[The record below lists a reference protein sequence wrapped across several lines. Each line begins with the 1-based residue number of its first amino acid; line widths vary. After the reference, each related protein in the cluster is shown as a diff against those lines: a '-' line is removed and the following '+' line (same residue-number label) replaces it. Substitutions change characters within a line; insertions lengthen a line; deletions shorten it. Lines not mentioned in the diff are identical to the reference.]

1 MGCVGWRE
9 TEPELPAA
17 PMGTELPGLPQQRA
31 VDAHTRAHLRCTPVA
46 ACVQAHGAL
55 AQPGTWA
62 TSRTPCS
69 ALQPRGG
76 KGLLRWDPSA
86 PQGAARAGEGRS
98 RGSPRCHLHLQHVP
112 SLCRVSQGHRALAGG
127 DACWWQEE
135 AGTLLAPLPVG
146 DRAAGTWP
154 PCVPRSRA
162 PGEGLCPWLSLPQAP
177 QALPASPSVPA
188 SPLPAPDVLGRG
200 REQPRQLQ
208 STRARCAGRTLRAL
222 RRLPSP
228 RPVLIQPRHG
238 TGRKDI
244 PPVGTAC
251 THGVIPSSLRGKPQ
265 GGCSRSP
272 SPSAARAGPKEP
284 CWDAACATPSP
295 AVAPIP
301 CWLPGQEP
309 SWPEFSRLSVLG
321 LSPAVTKPSYGRKSA
336 SEPRWMPGCL
346 RLLPHCSLSATGTGS
361 TEPPGMVFPSKWC
374 RGTKLPHQQ
383 CLGDCS
389 ELC

>member
-1 MGCVGWRE
+1 MLTHVHTCAAHPWLRACRRTGPWHNLAHGPPAGHPALPCSPGVGRGCSGGTPVPPRGQQGQGRAGAGGPLAV
-9 TEPELPAA
+9 TCTCSVCHRCAGSARDTVLLLKAMRAGGRRRLARFRHLSPLGTMLRARGHPACPAA
-17 PMGTELPGLPQQRA
+17 GLQE
-31 VDAHTRAHLRCTPVA
+31 
-46 ACVQAHGAL
+46 
-55 AQPGTWA
+55 
-62 TSRTPCS
+62 
-69 ALQPRGG
+69 RG
-76 KGLLRWDPSA
+76 SA
-86 PQGAARAGEGRS
+86 P
-98 RGSPRCHLHLQHVP
+98 GSPFPKHP
-112 SLCRVSQGHRALAGG
+112 SLS
-127 DACWWQEE
+127 
-135 AGTLLAPLPVG
+135 
-146 DRAAGTWP
+146 
-154 PCVPRSRA
+154 
-162 PGEGLCPWLSLPQAP
+162 
-177 QALPASPSVPA
+177 
-188 SPLPAPDVLGRG
+188 LPAPDVLGRG

-301 CWLPGQEP
+301 CWLPGQEL

-336 SEPRWMPGCL
+336 SEPRWMLGCL

-374 RGTKLPHQQ
+374 RGTKLPHQP

>member
-31 VDAHTRAHLRCTPVA
+31 VDAHTRAHLLCTPVA

-55 AQPGTWA
+55 ARPGTWA

-98 RGSPRCHLHLQHVP
+98 RGSPCCHLHLQRVP

-135 AGTLLAPLPVG
+135 AGTFSAPLPVG

-162 PGEGLCPWLSLPQAP
+162 PGEGLCPWLSLPHAP
-177 QALPASPSVPA
+177 QPLPASP
-188 SPLPAPDVLGRG
+188 
-200 REQPRQLQ
+200 
-208 STRARCAGRTLRAL
+208 RCAGEREGAALAAAEHPGQMRRAHFASPAEAAEPQACTYPAATWHGKKGHSS
-222 RRLPSP
+222 RRNSLHAW
-228 RPVLIQPRHG
+228 RHPLLTAREA
-238 TGRKDI
+238 TGRVF
-244 PPVGTAC
+244 PV
-251 THGVIPSSLRGKPQ
+251 PQPLR
-265 GGCSRSP
+265 S
-272 SPSAARAGPKEP
+272 PKEP

-336 SEPRWMPGCL
+336 SEPRWMLGCL

-374 RGTKLPHQQ
+374 RGTKLPHQP

>member
-31 VDAHTRAHLRCTPVA
+31 VDAHTRAHLHCTPVS

-62 TSRTPCS
+62 ASRTPCS

-98 RGSPRCHLHLQHVP
+98 RGSPRCHLHLQRVP

-154 PCVPRSRA
+154 PCVPHSRA

-177 QALPASPSVPA
+177 QPLPASP
-188 SPLPAPDVLGRG
+188 
-200 REQPRQLQ
+200 
-208 STRARCAGRTLRAL
+208 RCAGEREGAAPAAAEHPGQMRRAHFASPAEAAEPQACTYPAATWHGKKGHSS
-222 RRLPSP
+222 RRNSLHAW
-228 RPVLIQPRHG
+228 RHPLLTAREA
-238 TGRKDI
+238 TGRVF
-244 PPVGTAC
+244 PVPQPLRSPGWPQGAVLGC
-251 THGVIPSSLRGKPQ
+251 CLCHPIPSG
-265 GGCSRSP
+265 RSQP
-272 SPSAARAGPKEP
+272 LLAARAG
-284 CWDAACATPSP
+284 
-295 AVAPIP
+295 AVLARIQQTQRF
-301 CWLPGQEP
+301 GAE
-309 SWPEFSRLSVLG
+309 
-321 LSPAVTKPSYGRKSA
+321 
-336 SEPRWMPGCL
+336 PGCHQAQL
-346 RLLPHCSLSATGTGS
+346 RQEERIRASLDAG
-361 TEPPGMVFPSKWC
+361 VPSFAAPLQPV
-374 RGTKLPHQQ
+374 RNGHRQH
-383 CLGDCS
+383 
-389 ELC
+389 